1 MSEALINR
9 LVTFAESGNQ
19 QRIVLNGV
27 SHQGWIM
34 EISDEALMIST
45 GFAEKSGQDAWLKF
59 EDLTQAELYFWDNKN
74 DLWVEFKI

>member
-1 MSEALINR
+1 MNTEQWIA
-9 LVTFAESGNQ
+9 FAEAGNQ
-19 QRIVLNGV
+19 QRLSTQSGQNF
-27 SHQGWIM
+27 QGWIM